1 MHHNKVARDLVFI
14 FDLFDLDLRI
24 FSSLDGPGVFPSNM
38 GGVHDQ
44 APIGAAIAKSK
55 SLNSWPFSIVNL
67 G

>member
-55 SLNSWPFSIVNL
+55 I
-67 G
+67 GM